1 MTKRSLLLPL
11 LLVAGSLQAQDT
23 VDVARATPIVES
35 ICMACHGTDGNSAL
49 PDYPKLG
56 GQFSEY
62 LYKQLRDFKAADDG
76 SAVRQEPVMNA
87 MVDALSDED
96 MKAIAAYYAAQP
108 AFTGEATNLETI
120 ELGQKIWRGGIMEKG
135 VPACGS
141 CHGPAG
147 AGIPAQYPRLAGQHA
162 QYMLKQLQA
171 FREGGRTN
179 DPAQMMQTI
188 ALKMTDAEMRA
199 VADYAAGLYASQ

>member
-108 AFTGEATNLETI
+108 AVTGEATNLETI

-147 AGIPAQYPRLAGQHA
+147 AGIPVQYPRLAGQHA

-199 VADYAAGLYASQ
+199 VADYAAGLHASQ

>member
-199 VADYAAGLYASQ
+199 VADYAAGLHASQ